1 MYKKIL
7 ILGDLLSGHSLGQV
21 SHESKIDWLE
31 MNETGRKLLFRDQR
45 LRLYIVDI
53 ETSIKNL
60 LLSSCT
66 FAEWVA
72 GSDVIVAQSQSLL
85 HIWYHAESLD
95 KVQTLEIRGEV
106 LEVIKDAGKTTVRV
120 QDGTIVTE
128 IPLDDELIEFGT
140 AIEDN
145 DLVRA
150 LSYLEKL
157 ESQTQGSGKG
167 LWSTLARLSL
177 EANELCIALRSYAA
191 LGDITKVWFLSET
204 MRAADEVS
212 KTLSNP
218 KEFVFV

>member
-1 MYKKIL
+1 
-7 ILGDLLSGHSLGQV
+7 
-21 SHESKIDWLE
+21 
-31 MNETGRKLLFRDQR
+31 
-45 LRLYIVDI
+45 
-53 ETSIKNL
+53 

-157 ESQTQGSGKG
+157 ESQSQGSG
-167 LWSTLARLSL
+167 LQVQTS
-177 EANELCIALRSYAA
+177 
-191 LGDITKVWFLSET
+191 
-204 MRAADEVS
+204 
-212 KTLSNP
+212 
-218 KEFVFV
+218 